1 MADPVKNSKGRSA
14 ESAVETV
21 TANGAGPGA
30 HGAATGEGAHSAG
43 ENPRTKSEAAKDT
56 LVSAGAKAGA
66 AAAAGATAVKER
78 RNLTVGTAG
87 GLLALLAGAFA
98 LGRRTA
104 RSSAGPVTRWTRGR
118 I

>member
-14 ESAVETV
+14 KSAVETV
-21 TANGAGPGA
+21 PANGADPGA
-30 HGAATGEGAHSAG
+30 RNAATGKGAHSAE
-43 ENPRTKSEAAKDT
+43 ENPRTKGEAAKDT

-66 AAAAGATAVKER
+66 AAAAGATVVKER
-78 RNLTVGTAG
+78 RNLTAGTAG

-104 RSSAGPVTRWTRGR
+104 RNSAGPLTRWTRGR